1 MQVVNKLT
9 EVKGRSDEKRWKKG
23 EASILFIVNGT
34 GNRGLRILLK
44 VTTVIEE

>member
-9 EVKGRSDEKRWKKG
+9 EVKDRRDEKRWKK
-23 EASILFIVNGT
+23 ASILFLVNGI

-44 VTTVIEE
+44 VKQ